1 MVRFRSSWGP
11 YESPAQTVR
20 IYGMAK
26 NLAEAPAPLPG
37 IECWPSNS
45 HKGYATRY
53 PVALQHWTRWFNLH
67 SRKHMDTTYPAGVEW
82 YKNAEHGKPIYFQKH
97 QPDIPGSVVFP
108 RAELEAFFPEAIG
121 PNGNFYAT
129 CSVCWLI
136 ALAIYMGFKRI
147 ELWGFMLR
155 DTKSNKD
162 GIRTEA
168 YKYERP
174 CFFYWVKQARDRG
187 IEVFYQKAVQ
197 EIPFEPGDP
206 STYTGP
212 VYGYETKPEE

>member
-1 MVRFRSSWGP
+1 MVCFRSRWDS
-11 YESPAQTVR
+11 SRTLSKIVR
-20 IYGMAK
+20 IYGMAR
-26 NLAEAPAPLPG
+26 NLAEAPPPPPG
-37 IECWPSNS
+37 TEVWPSNS
-45 HKGYATRY
+45 PKGYSGRY
-53 PVALQHWTRWFNLH
+53 RPTLTHWTRWFNLH
-67 SRKHMDTTYPAGVEW
+67 SRAHMDSTYPAGVQW
-82 YKNAEHGKPIYFQKH
+82 YKEQDPGKPIYFQRH
-97 QPDIPGSVVFP
+97 QRDIPGSAVFP

-136 ALAIYMGFKRI
+136 PLAIYMGFERI

-155 DTKSNKD
+155 DNKP
-162 GIRTEA
+162 GEA
-168 YKYERP
+168 YKFERP

-187 IEVFYQKAVQ
+187 IEVFYQQAV
-197 EIPFEPGDP
+197 EELPFEPGDP

>member
-1 MVRFRSSWGP
+1 MVRFRNSWGLLR
-11 YESPAQTVR
+11 SPAEVVR

-26 NLAEAPAPLPG
+26 NLAEAPPLPPG
-37 IECWPSNS
+37 VEAWPSNS
-45 HKGYATRY
+45 YKGYTRRY
-53 PVALQHWTRWFNLH
+53 PPAIDHFTRWFNLH
-67 SRKHMDTTYPAGVEW
+67 SRKHMDDTYPECVAW
-82 YKNAEHGKPIYFQKH
+82 YKRQDPAKPIYFQKH
-97 QPDIPGSVVFP
+97 QRDIPGSAVFP

-136 ALAIYMGFKRI
+136 PFAIYMGFKRI

-155 DTKSNKD
+155 DVKP
-162 GIRTEA
+162 GEA
-168 YKYERP
+168 YKWERP

-187 IEVFYQKAVQ
+187 IDVFYQRAI
-197 EIPFEPGDP
+197 EELPFEPGDP

-212 VYGYETKPEE
+212 VYGYDTKPEE